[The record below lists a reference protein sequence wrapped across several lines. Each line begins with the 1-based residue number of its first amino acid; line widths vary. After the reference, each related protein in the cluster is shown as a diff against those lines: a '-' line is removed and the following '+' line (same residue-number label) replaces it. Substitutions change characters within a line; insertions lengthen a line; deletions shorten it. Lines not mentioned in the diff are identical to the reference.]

1 MISTTLE
8 NHALSTF
15 SGSHLLPWGLHILLH
30 TPTMSLSIIS
40 IDPTG
45 IVSLKQFP
53 DHLANL
59 HGPQSASLSQG
70 SQMIPPFRNQ
80 KASTQACRTPLHPR
94 SQHPLS

>member
-8 NHALSTF
+8 NHALSIF
-15 SGSHLLPWGLHILLH
+15 SGSHLLPWGLHILIH
-30 TPTMSLSIIS
+30 TPTISLGIG

-45 IVSLKQFP
+45 IRSLKQFP

-59 HGPQSASLSQG
+59 HCPQSASLSQG

-80 KASTQACRTPLHPR
+80 KASMQACRTPLHPR
-94 SQHPLS
+94 SQHPL